1 MERDRTQLLVQTMKE
16 LNTQYNIYNR
26 RASNTP
32 PLAVNRV
39 KVTFKDE
46 PGEGSG
52 VTRSFYTAFAE
63 VEAKCDISLSRT
75 IICKV
80 SALIIIII
88 FFKALLANEKL
99 PNLEAAQV
107 GSKYT
112 QYNVLQKLKS
122 RDRDRDLRRQVC
134 VASTESRHRSLFLI
148 TSLTRALL
156 LLLEYT
162 ILWEMS

>member
-1 MERDRTQLLVQTMKE
+1 MKNNFSVTQVERDRTQLLVQTMKE
-16 LNTQYNIYNR
+16 LNTQYNLYNR

-52 VTRSFYTAFAE
+52 VARSFYTAIAE
-63 VEAKCDISLSRT
+63 
-75 IICKV
+75 
-80 SALIIIII
+80 
-88 FFKALLANEKL
+88 ALLANDKL

-122 RDRDRDLRRQVC
+122 RDRDHLRRQVR
-134 VASTESRHRSLFLI
+134 EKF
-148 TSLTRALL
+148 
-156 LLLEYT
+156 
-162 ILWEMS
+162 